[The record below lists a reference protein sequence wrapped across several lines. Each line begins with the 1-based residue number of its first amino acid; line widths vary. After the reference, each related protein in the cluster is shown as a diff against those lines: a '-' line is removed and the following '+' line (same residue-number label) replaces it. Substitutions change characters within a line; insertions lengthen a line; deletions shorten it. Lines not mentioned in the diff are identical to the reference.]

1 MPNRGGEM
9 KVFDIWNY
17 DEQMAIE
24 QYHKDNFSIR
34 TYPTGGE
41 YCVIFCSSNN
51 IWFPNTEE
59 AFRESV
65 IEKDRYEWTNFH
77 FPNAGKEIFI
87 RDIYKSWYVSGINER
102 IDTIDHLVDF
112 LRKEAEGYKIILV
125 GSSAG
130 GYLASLLGAL
140 LKAEYVIAF
149 SAQFELRNKWARD
162 VNPLLRKF
170 EEDDDRNKYYDL
182 VPVLK
187 ESNVP
192 VYYIVP
198 IKSEQDHYHF
208 NHVKDLSCIKPIV
221 FNSRHHGIVMLKGN
235 LNRFFLLSQEEL
247 QVLFENNRGRIISSI
262 GFSLQLE
269 GIAGT
274 LSVLANQMVLY
285 WKMIQNKISQYGN

>member
-1 MPNRGGEM
+1 M
-9 KVFDIWNY
+9 VY
-17 DEQMAIE
+17 
-24 QYHKDNFSIR
+24 
-34 TYPTGGE
+34 
-41 YCVIFCSSNN
+41 
-51 IWFPNTEE
+51 
-59 AFRESV
+59 
-65 IEKDRYEWTNFH
+65 
-77 FPNAGKEIFI
+77 
-87 RDIYKSWYVSGINER
+87 
-102 IDTIDHLVDF
+102 F

-247 QVLFENNRGRIISSI
+247 QVLFENNKGRIISSI
-262 GFSLQLE
+262 RFSMQLE
-269 GIAGT
+269 GVVGT
-274 LSVLANQMVLY
+274 LSVLVNQVEVL
-285 WKMIQNKISQYGN
+285 WKMMRNKLTKRN